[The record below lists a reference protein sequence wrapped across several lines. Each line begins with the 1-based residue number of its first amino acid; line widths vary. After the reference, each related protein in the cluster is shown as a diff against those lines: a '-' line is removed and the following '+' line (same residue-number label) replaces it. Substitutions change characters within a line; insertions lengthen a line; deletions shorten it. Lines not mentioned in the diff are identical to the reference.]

1 MANPKLTTAH
11 ARYDFSVDGGAVYV
25 EYYLMAESA

>member
-11 ARYDFSVDGGAVYV
+11 ARYDFSVDGGAASTIVP
-25 EYYLMAESA
+25 SN